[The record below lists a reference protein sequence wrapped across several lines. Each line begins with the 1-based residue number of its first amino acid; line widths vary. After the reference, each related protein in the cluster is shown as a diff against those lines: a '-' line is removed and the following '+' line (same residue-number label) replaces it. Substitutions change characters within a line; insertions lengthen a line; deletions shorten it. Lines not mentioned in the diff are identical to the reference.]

1 MKSHLHIA
9 LMQIDIQWEQID
21 ENLRQISQQ
30 LAALPRETEVVF
42 LPEMFA
48 TGFSMNAEK
57 LAQPM
62 NGKIVQWMRERAYKH
77 RIILCGSVMIYDQGK
92 YWNRL
97 IWMQPDGNFGTY
109 DKRHLF
115 AYAEEDKHYTSGSR
129 QLIAQVNGWRIALYI
144 CYDLRFPVWCA
155 QQPTDDGSA
164 AYDVLAVIASWPASR
179 IEAWDLLL
187 QARALENQAYV
198 IGVNR
203 VGEEPPAKAHA
214 SHGIQYPGH
223 SAIVDPAGKW
233 LYRSTHPQPEIITH
247 ILSAQHLQQVR
258 NHFPF
263 LRDRDRFTILNH
275 E

>member
-21 ENLRQISQQ
+21 ENLQQIAQQ
-30 LAALPRETEVVF
+30 LATLPGETEVVF

-48 TGFSMNAEK
+48 TGFSMHAEK

-62 NGKIVQWMRERAYKH
+62 NGKIVQWMRELAYQH
-77 RIILCGSVMIYDQGK
+77 RIILCGSVIIYDEGN

-115 AYAEEDKHYTSGSR
+115 AYAEENKYYTPGYR
-129 QLIAQVNGWRIALYI
+129 QLIVQVNGWRIALCI

-187 QARALENQAYV
+187 RARALENQAYV

-203 VGEEPPAKAHA
+203 VGEEPPATPHA
-214 SHGIQYPGH
+214 SHGTQYPGH
-223 SAIVDPAGKW
+223 SAIVDPVGKW
-233 LYRSTHPQPEIITH
+233 LYHSTHPQPEIITH
-247 ILSAQHLQQVR
+247 TLSAQHLQQVR
-258 NHFPF
+258 KHFPF